1 MYPGLQNESS
11 ALVPVDCYFI
21 SSYSRESPEVTEI
34 SRF

>member
-11 ALVPVDCYFI
+11 ALVPVDYFI